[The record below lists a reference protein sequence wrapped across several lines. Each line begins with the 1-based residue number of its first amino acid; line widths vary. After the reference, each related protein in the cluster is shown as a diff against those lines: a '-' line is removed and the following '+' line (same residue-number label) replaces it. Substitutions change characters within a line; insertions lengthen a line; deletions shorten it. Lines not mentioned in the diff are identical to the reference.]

1 MEYKDDS
8 VEFLNKLIDHLCS
21 GTFATTY
28 DFGLCQGLIYAR
40 DILEGKNAADRTK
53 LSWPEQFHQVHLND
67 LSYVV
72 AALAAAF
79 DPEAA
84 KKGNRDQLDKIIS
97 NIAAKLSISL
107 DALDDPENNT
117 TFFQTKK
124 IDKEYEKS
132 SLQDLLP
139 VCDQEN
145 TIERILSYKILDFH
159 LNNSMYYSS
168 YHFGAFCELVALYN
182 TITGRNLST
191 PPVPTVFSGLT
202 SQDALLAAM
211 FLAKN
216 DPNSDRIKEI
226 YEQIQNNTDYTT
238 VQDIR
243 DIDKPDE
250 MTKVDLSDPNIVKA

>member
-8 VEFLNKLIDHLCS
+8 VELLNKLIDRLCN
-21 GTFATTY
+21 GTFATAY
-28 DFGLCQGLIYAR
+28 DFGYCQGLISAR
-40 DILEGKNAADRTK
+40 DILEGKSAADRTK
-53 LSWPEQFHQVHLND
+53 LSWPEQFYGVHLND

-72 AALAAAF
+72 AALAAAL

-84 KKGNRDQLDKIIS
+84 KKGDRDQLDKIIS

-107 DALDDPENNT
+107 DALYNPENNT

-124 IDKEYEKS
+124 IDENHEEGT
-132 SLQDLLP
+132 LQDLIP
-139 VCDQEN
+139 VCDQKD
-145 TIERILSYKILDFH
+145 TIERILALKIIAFARNKSY
-159 LNNSMYYSS
+159 YESS
-168 YHFGAFCELVALYN
+168 YHFGAFCELITLYN
-182 TITGRNLST
+182 TITGQNLST
-191 PPVPTVFSGLT
+191 PIVPKVFSGLT

-216 DPNSDRIKEI
+216 NSNSDRTKEI

-243 DIDKPDE
+243 DIDRPDE